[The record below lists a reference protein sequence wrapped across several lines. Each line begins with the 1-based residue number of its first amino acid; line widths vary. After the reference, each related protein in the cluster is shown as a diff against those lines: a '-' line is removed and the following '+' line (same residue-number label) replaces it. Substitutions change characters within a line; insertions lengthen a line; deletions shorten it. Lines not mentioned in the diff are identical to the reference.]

1 MITINRK
8 EFSEGITLGSSMAG
22 KSKVLPILDLIRCE
36 INGNELTMMSYDTET
51 AVKNTINVKENNY
64 GNITFAIPPREII
77 SILKSIEDEDV
88 FLDVKDDTI
97 ELKYK
102 KGTLSIPRTQAD
114 DFPVPTEEEKKNEI
128 LVNSEELF
136 NALNEAIAFCETKG
150 IRKALGGVLIS
161 AKEEKLYIVA
171 TDSVKLYENIINCSY
186 NGEEINGIIPSKGIT
201 TIMQT
206 ATNGAEFTTINIGT
220 INATITNNKAQV
232 CTRLIEAKYP
242 NYKAIIPQSF
252 NFNVD
257 FDKNDITNSIKRV
270 MIATEQSDKRIKIE
284 FNNMYANISVNNNTQ
299 RKKAQETCQYI
310 TTEQQQIPTMVVNGN
325 YIQDGLNCIKT
336 NNVSILIND
345 DKKPFVMKENNN
357 DNNSNKTILIMPCV
371 HN

>member
-97 ELKYK
+97 ELKYE

-128 LVNSEELF
+128 LVNSEALF
-136 NALNEAIAFCETKG
+136 NALNESIAFCETKG

-161 AKEEKLYIVA
+161 AKEGKLYIVA

-252 NFNVD
+252 NFNAD

-299 RKKAQETCQYI
+299 RKKAQETCQYT

-345 DKKPFVMKENNN
+345 DKKPFVMKENNSN
-357 DNNSNKTILIMPCV
+357 NNSNKTILIMPCV

>member
-1 MITINRK
+1 MSITSRK
-8 EFSEGITLGSSMAG
+8 KNGKRKYRNWSRRKSVTITGTFNIQATLSGSYVSSITA
-22 KSKVLPILDLIRCE
+22 SQSVTLDKIPR
-36 INGNELTMMSYDTET
+36 
-51 AVKNTINVKENNY
+51 AAQ
-64 GNITFAIPPREII
+64 ITSAPNFT
-77 SILKSIEDEDV
+77 DEDNP
-88 FLDVKDDTI
+88 TI
-97 ELKYK
+97 TYANNA
-102 KGTLSIPRTQAD
+102 GTIVSKIEACITNAD
-114 DFPVPTEEEKKNEI
+114 
-128 LVNSEELF
+128 
-136 NALNEAIAFCETKG
+136 G
-150 IRKALGGVLIS
+150 
-161 AKEEKLYIVA
+161 
-171 TDSVKLYENIINCSY
+171 
-186 NGEEINGIIPSKGIT
+186 T
-201 TIMQT
+201 TT
-206 ATNGAEFTTINIGT
+206 YATNGAEYTTINIGT

-252 NFNVD
+252 NFNAD

-310 TTEQQQIPTMVVNGN
+310 TTELQQIPTMVVNGN

-345 DKKPFVMKENNN
+345 EKKPFVMKENNSN
-357 DNNSNKTILIMPCV
+357 NNSNKTILIMPCV